1 MIDTGRRVS
10 ITTPHLRKEAALP
23 TTDPKQNE
31 MTKYISQ
38 AWDLAKSQL
47 KQLRAQ
53 VEKTAQMAQLKN
65 KSDLIQGERDRAL
78 RNLGEAVWREAQRG
92 LKLPP
97 SANAALR
104 AVLEAERKAQKQ
116 ASEISDIL
124 AEGAEAAERLAKKKG
139 H

>member
-1 MIDTGRRVS
+1 MAR
-10 ITTPHLRKEAALP
+10 
-23 TTDPKQNE
+23 N
-31 MTKYISQ
+31 ISQ

-47 KQLRAQ
+47 KQLRTQ
-53 VEKTAQMAQLKN
+53 VEKTARMAQLKN
-65 KSDLIQGERDRAL
+65 KSDLIQSERDRAL

-97 SANAALR
+97 SASAALR
-104 AVLEAERKAQKQ
+104 AVQEAERKAQKQ

-139 H
+139 RPLAGGKQRGAKRARTVAARKKKG

>member
-1 MIDTGRRVS
+1 
-10 ITTPHLRKEAALP
+10 
-23 TTDPKQNE
+23 
-31 MTKYISQ
+31 MTKSISQ
-38 AWDLAKSQL
+38 AWDLARSQL
-47 KQLRAQ
+47 QKLRAQ

-65 KSDLIQGERDRAL
+65 KSDLAQSERDRAL
-78 RNLGEAVWREAQRG
+78 RNLGEAVWREVQRG

-97 SANAALR
+97 SASAALR
-104 AVLEAERKAQKQ
+104 GVQEAERKAQKQ